1 MIFLGDMVKEGE
13 RKERKERVAIVVTAT
28 NKMKGIA
35 GRESK
40 EMHQR
45 LENHAEYR
53 TVILRLLYL
62 QFSRA

>member
-1 MIFLGDMVKEGE
+1 
-13 RKERKERVAIVVTAT
+13 VAIVVTAT

-53 TVILRLLYL
+53 TVILRLLCPQY
-62 QFSRA
+62 SRA